1 MSGQNRIQGR
11 AVLVTG
17 ASAGIGEACAR
28 RFVAAGADV
37 VLWARRVERLE
48 ALAADLERRHGVAV
62 RFAAVD
68 VRDRAAVFREAEALL
83 DRGWVPDVLLNNA
96 GLAVGLSTL
105 QEGDP
110 DDWERMIDTNV
121 KGLLYVTRAFLP
133 HMVERGR
140 GHVVNLGSLAG
151 HQVYPK
157 GNVYTATKHAVRALT
172 HALALDLAGTPIRV
186 SSIDPG
192 LVETEFSIVRFKGDR
207 ERAAGVYQGLQP
219 LTGDDVADAVL
230 YAVNAPPH
238 VNVLE
243 LLLLPT
249 AQRSATV
256 VHREQ
261 PHAP

>member
-1 MSGQNRIQGR
+1 MNGQNRIEGR

-17 ASAGIGEACAR
+17 ASSGIGEACAR
-28 RFVAAGADV
+28 RFAAAGADL
-37 VLWARRVERLE
+37 VLWARRIERLE
-48 ALAADLERRHGVAV
+48 ALAADLERQHGAHV

-68 VRDRAAVFREAEALL
+68 VRDRAAVFREAEAL
-83 DRGWVPDVLLNNA
+83 REHGWVPDVLVNNA
-96 GLAVGLSTL
+96 GLAVGLTPL
-105 QEGDP
+105 HEGDA
-110 DDWERMIDTNV
+110 DDWERMIDTNI

-140 GHVVNLGSLAG
+140 GHVVNIGSIAG

-157 GNVYTATKHAVRALT
+157 GNVYAATKHAVRALT
-172 HALALDLAGTPIRV
+172 HALALDLTGTPIRV

-207 ERAAGVYQGLQP
+207 ERAASVYRGLQP

-230 YAVNAPPH
+230 YVVNAPSH

-243 LLLLPT
+243 LVLLPT

-256 VHREQ
+256 VHRE
-261 PHAP
+261 

>member
-1 MSGQNRIQGR
+1 MGSQNRIEGR

-17 ASAGIGEACAR
+17 ASSGIGEACAR
-28 RFVAAGADV
+28 RFAAAGADL
-37 VLWARRVERLE
+37 VLWARRIERLE
-48 ALAADLERRHGVAV
+48 VLAADLERLHGAQV
-62 RFAAVD
+62 RVAAVD
-68 VRDRAAVFREAEALL
+68 VRDRAAVFREAEALIEH
-83 DRGWVPDVLLNNA
+83 GWVPDVLVNNA
-96 GLAVGLSTL
+96 GLAVGLDPL
-105 QEGDP
+105 HEGDP
-110 DDWERMIDTNV
+110 DDWERMIDTNI

-133 HMVERGR
+133 HMIERGR
-140 GHVVNLGSLAG
+140 GHVVNIGSVAG

-157 GNVYTATKHAVRALT
+157 GNVYAATKHAVRALT
-172 HALALDLAGTPIRV
+172 HALSLDLTGTPIRV

-207 ERAAGVYQGLQP
+207 ERAANVYRGLQP

-230 YAVNAPPH
+230 YVVNAPPH

-256 VHREQ
+256 VHRE
-261 PHAP
+261 